1 LIFPAGGLGHWKV
14 AFEWTDSDNSGSACG
29 MSSPIRF
36 VARPMAFENASFA
49 SLHLIQLDPTRLSA
63 NGISQL
69 FSLMR
74 IKTA

>member
-1 LIFPAGGLGHWKV
+1 
-14 AFEWTDSDNSGSACG
+14 